1 MQARSFLTEANR
13 DYYAGALMLV
23 IGAVTVW
30 QGAGYHFGSLTRMG
44 PGFFPVAL
52 GVLLALLGIAI
63 AAGAVRKRSAI
74 EAVDAA
80 PAEWR
85 AWACILAGV
94 AAFVVLGKYGG
105 MLPATFAIVFL
116 SALGDRDNT
125 VRSAFVLAVAMC
137 IVAVVVFW
145 WLLQIRLPLVGWG

>member
-13 DYYAGALMLV
+13 DYYAGGLMLV

-30 QGAGYHFGSLTRMG
+30 QGAGYRFGSLTRMG

-63 AAGAVRKRSAI
+63 AAGTIRKRSAI

>member
-1 MQARSFLTEANR
+1 MPARSFLTEANR

-30 QGAGYHFGSLTRMG
+30 QGAAYRFGSLTRMG

-52 GVLLALLGIAI
+52 GALLAVLGIAI
-63 AAGAVRKRSAI
+63 ALGAVRKRSLA
-74 EAVDAA
+74 EPADAA
-80 PAEWR
+80 PPEWR
-85 AWACILAGV
+85 AWACILVGV

-105 MLPATFAIVFL
+105 LLPATFVLVFV

-125 VRSAFVLAVAMC
+125 PRSALVLALAMC
-137 IVAVVVFW
+137 AVAVVVFW